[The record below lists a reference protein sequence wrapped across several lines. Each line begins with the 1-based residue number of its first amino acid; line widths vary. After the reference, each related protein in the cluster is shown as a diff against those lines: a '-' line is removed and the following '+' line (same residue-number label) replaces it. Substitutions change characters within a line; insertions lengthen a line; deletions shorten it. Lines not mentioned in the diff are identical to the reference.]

1 MKRNMILT
9 GILALF
15 ILYGSAIAHAS
26 TSTFDK
32 QMLPILVEYLKI
44 PKVLAADKTTGV
56 ADAAKAIGKL
66 ATGLDSLTATG
77 IHAKHYRNVP
87 TNIKVAA
94 KKLAT
99 AADIAAMREA
109 LKDLSKPMAM
119 WASIKK
125 PKGVSVMYCSM
136 APGSW
141 LQKND
146 TVISNP
152 YYGAKMLR
160 CGDIVGGEGFA
171 KSASKQD
178 AHSGHDH

>member
-1 MKRNMILT
+1 MRRNMILT

-15 ILYGSAIAHAS
+15 ILSASTIAYAS
-26 TSTFDK
+26 TSAFDK
-32 QMLPILVEYLKI
+32 QMHSILVEYLKI
-44 PKVLAADKTTGV
+44 PKILAADKTTGV
-56 ADAAKAIGKL
+56 TDAAKAIGKL
-66 ATGLDSLTATG
+66 AAGLDSSTVTG
-77 IHAKHYRNVP
+77 MHAKHYKKVP
-87 TNIKVAA
+87 ADIKAAA
-94 KKLAT
+94 KKLTT
-99 AADIAAMREA
+99 AADIATMREA

-119 WASIKK
+119 WAGMSK

-160 CGDIVGGEGFA
+160 CGDIVGGEGSA
-171 KSASKQD
+171 KSAPKQD
-178 AHSGHDH
+178 GHSGHGH